1 MDKLCDRE
9 FYIGKLFEKDIIFSK
24 CGVGKVSCAISVTI
38 MK

>member
-1 MDKLCDRE
+1 MEKICGRE
-9 FYIGKLFEKDIIFSK
+9 FYKGKLFNKEIIFSK